1 MEEEAWL
8 DESCRQEQL
17 ALVLILI
24 GDYRACEI
32 PKEALLHI
40 GQILEFFRRNGK
52 ETILRF
58 VYDNEGK
65 GMEREPLTA
74 SMVKRHM
81 EQIGG
86 AIRPYMED
94 ILVLQGIFVGNW
106 GEMHGSK
113 FLGRDSMC
121 DLMNALYRATEG
133 RCFLA
138 VRTPAQW
145 RTVADGSAEP
155 GLEERLY
162 GHDAKWWGDPVRP
175 APDRIPAGGGGSGE
189 DACELSQQHL
199 PSGPAGALETGDRG
213 GGGLLGRGQRL

>member
-1 MEEEAWL
+1 MRIRFREKTAFEAARCMESSGELHNPGQGWYHVYTFRAKPDGGRPVEEEAWL

-52 ETILRF
+52 EMILRF

-65 GMEREPLTA
+65 GMEREPLTV

-86 AIRPYMED
+86 AIRP
-94 ILVLQGIFVGNW
+94 
-106 GEMHGSK
+106 
-113 FLGRDSMC
+113 
-121 DLMNALYRATEG
+121 
-133 RCFLA
+133 
-138 VRTPAQW
+138 
-145 RTVADGSAEP
+145 
-155 GLEERLY
+155 
-162 GHDAKWWGDPVRP
+162 
-175 APDRIPAGGGGSGE
+175 
-189 DACELSQQHL
+189 
-199 PSGPAGALETGDRG
+199 
-213 GGGLLGRGQRL
+213 

>member
-1 MEEEAWL
+1 MGSWFPLQAGWAW
-8 DESCRQEQL
+8 SF
-17 ALVLILI
+17 
-24 GDYRACEI
+24 RACEI

-52 ETILRF
+52 EMILRF

-65 GMEREPLTA
+65 GMEREPLTV

-113 FLGRDSMC
+113 L
-121 DLMNALYRATEG
+121 ATPLQK
-133 RCFLA
+133 C
-138 VRTPAQW
+138 
-145 RTVADGSAEP
+145 SS
-155 GLEERLY
+155 
-162 GHDAKWWGDPVRP
+162 
-175 APDRIPAGGGGSGE
+175 IPA
-189 DACELSQQHL
+189 
-199 PSGPAGALETGDRG
+199 
-213 GGGLLGRGQRL
+213 